1 VIEYRLPPD
10 VARRRAQAAAVVR
23 GMTSLMPVVLAVVL
37 LRRLGWAPTGAF
49 WAVVAALVGLVVA
62 RALVGYGTARRRL
75 AALKVTVDDTS
86 IRVDG
91 AREGWAIDRSRVA
104 RIVEI
109 DGALGGVRVES
120 VPDPRSGVVFVVDV
134 PRGGAG
140 WADVRAAVESWR
152 PVERRS
158 RRGPAVRLL
167 VGALVVGGI
176 FFLPFLLDDFVARS
190 KLVAA
195 ALVAATWIAMRLA
208 LRGR

>member
-1 VIEYRLPPD
+1 VIEYRLPEGA
-10 VARRRAQAAAVVR
+10 ARRRAQAAAVVR
-23 GMTSLMPVVLAVVL
+23 AVTSLMPVVLAVVL
-37 LRRLGWAPTGAF
+37 LRRLGHAPNGWF
-49 WAVVAALVGLVVA
+49 WAVVAFLVVLVVV
-62 RALVGYGTARRRL
+62 RSLVGYGTVRRRL
-75 AALKVTVDDTS
+75 AAMKITVEDAS

-91 AREGWAIDRSRVA
+91 PRDGWSIDRSRVA

-109 DGALGGVRVES
+109 DGSLGGVRVES
-120 VPDPRSGVVFVVDV
+120 EPDPRSGVVFVVDV

-140 WADVRAAVESWR
+140 WADVRAAVEQWR

-158 RRGPAVRLL
+158 RRGPAVRLFM
-167 VGALVVGGI
+167 GALVVAGI

-195 ALVAATWIAMRLA
+195 GLVAATWIAMRLS

>member
-1 VIEYRLPPD
+1 VIEYRLPQG
-10 VARRRAQAAAVVR
+10 AAERRAQAAAVVKAV
-23 GMTSLMPVVLAVVL
+23 TSLMPVVLAVVL
-37 LRRLGWAPTGAF
+37 LRRLGHAPNGWF
-49 WAVVAALVGLVVA
+49 WAVVAFLVALVAV

-75 AALKVTVDDTS
+75 AALKVTVDDAS

-91 AREGWAIDRSRVA
+91 PRDGWSIPRDRVA

-109 DGALGGVRVES
+109 DGSLGGVRVES

-140 WADVRAAVESWR
+140 WADVRAAVEQWR
-152 PVERRS
+152 PIERRS

-190 KLVAA
+190 KIVAA
-195 ALVAATWIAMRLA
+195 GLVAATWIAMRLA

>member
-10 VARRRAQAAAVVR
+10 VAQRRAQAAAVVR
-23 GMTSLMPVVLAVVL
+23 AVTSLLPVLLAVVL
-37 LRRLGWAPTGAF
+37 LHRLGHAPTPLF
-49 WAVVAALVGLVVA
+49 WAVVGFLAALVVV
-62 RALVGYGTARRRL
+62 RSFVGYGAARRRL
-75 AALKVTVDDTS
+75 SAMKVTVEDAS

-91 AREGWAIDRSRVA
+91 PRDGWTIDRDRVA

-109 DGALGGVRVES
+109 DGSLGGVRVES
-120 VPDPRSGVVFVVDV
+120 LPDPRSGVVFVVDV

-140 WADVRAAVESWR
+140 WADVRAAVEQWR

-167 VGALVVGGI
+167 VGALVVAGI

-190 KLVAA
+190 QLVAA
-195 ALVAATWIAMRLA
+195 GLVAATWIAMRLA